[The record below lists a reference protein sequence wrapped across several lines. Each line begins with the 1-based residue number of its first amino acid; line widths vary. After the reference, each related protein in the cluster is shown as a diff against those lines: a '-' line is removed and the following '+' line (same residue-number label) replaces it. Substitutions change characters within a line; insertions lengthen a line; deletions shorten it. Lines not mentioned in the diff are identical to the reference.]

1 MKVQWVVGCVP
12 GAWASFTFMWEGGTV
27 MVAVT
32 GRGVGDIPQVR
43 VLSSGSSI
51 LWVTFSVT
59 LVGGSGGAIHKVKTI
74 KNGIP
79 EAFLIIKLCHHSVLV
94 TLDLDS
100 LWVSSWEWITS
111 IHCQKKL
118 IENGLKLSLPK
129 MNVLTNIKEIKA
141 DFIND
146 TESEAH
152 L

>member
-1 MKVQWVVGCVP
+1 
-12 GAWASFTFMWEGGTV
+12 

-79 EAFLIIKLCHHSVLV
+79 EAFLIITLSPLSIGDTGFRQSVGV
-94 TLDLDS
+94 IVGVDH
-100 LWVSSWEWITS
+100 IY
-111 IHCQKKL
+111 
-118 IENGLKLSLPK
+118 SLPEK
-129 MNVLTNIKEIKA
+129 V
-141 DFIND
+141 D
-146 TESEAH
+146 
-152 L
+152 